1 MIRSLVAR
9 NALSAV
15 LFVVA
20 VIGIVV
26 QLRNVRE
33 GLIGPETRLVLVAYS
48 VIALYALASIAVR
61 LRASGKT
68 RS

>member
-48 VIALYALASIAVR
+48 VIALYALAPIAVR

-68 RS
+68 RN

>member
-68 RS
+68 RN